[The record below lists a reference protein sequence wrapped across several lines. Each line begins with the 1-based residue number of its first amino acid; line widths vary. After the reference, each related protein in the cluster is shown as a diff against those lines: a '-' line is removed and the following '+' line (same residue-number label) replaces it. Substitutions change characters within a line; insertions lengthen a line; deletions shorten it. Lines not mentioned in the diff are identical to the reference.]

1 VYLLEVR
8 QQQGHHLLLVQVHQE
23 FQQIGLRIRDLLVTV
38 HPEPVIVDL
47 LQVIEQEQAPEVQPT
62 QGLVQVVHDHLLHE
76 DQVVTLLQD
85 RLVHQLVAILHQ
97 DHQVH
102 QAIVATHH
110 RVLLVHLQVV
120 ILVRQVEVVAVQVR
134 PVQVAAALQV
144 LVVEEGNLN

>member
-8 QQQGHHLLLVQVHQE
+8 QQQGHHLLLVQVRQE